1 MSFTQ
6 AGVNDYNFSEVTES
20 DKQVLVTNNLGR
32 TAKYGELVYLD
43 GYFGE
48 VREYGGIAN
57 GATGRININAD
68 RIIRTQQVEA
78 TDTFTK
84 GSTLW
89 FVSGGS
95 SAAGTLEDADPG
107 TGTRYACGII
117 TDEEGTGGAQTA
129 VSFRPFVQRL
139 DSADVSAQVTV
150 NTAAIGT
157 LASLTTTVKTS
168 LVAAINE
175 VVGVIGALA
184 SLTTTIKTSIV
195 SAINELVTRTA
206 TLEAEP
212 KTFVQKVT
220 TGAASIDVTGLAEGD
235 EIIDVMIIPT
245 GASTNGTIKITDGT
259 SDITN
264 AMACALDKTIARAS
278 TIDDAKS
285 TLPAAGAKIV
295 CAGDAVASTVAIV
308 VFTYIPAA

>member
-1 MSFTQ
+1 MAFTQ
-6 AGVNDYNFSEVTES
+6 AAVNDYNFSEVTES

-32 TAKYGELVYLD
+32 TAKYAELVYLD

-48 VREYGGIAN
+48 VREFAGIAN
-57 GATGRININAD
+57 GATGRININAE
-68 RIIRTQQVEA
+68 RIIRTQQVKA

-84 GSTLW
+84 GNVMW

-95 SAAGTLEDADPG
+95 SAAGQLIDSADAG
-107 TGTRYACGII
+107 AVAVGII
-117 TDEEGTGGAQTA
+117 TDEEGAGGAQTA

-139 DSADVSAQVTV
+139 DAADVSAQV
-150 NTAAIGT
+150 
-157 LASLTTTVKTS
+157 
-168 LVAAINE
+168 
-175 VVGVIGALA
+175 
-184 SLTTTIKTSIV
+184 
-195 SAINELVTRTA
+195 A
-206 TLEAEP
+206 TLQSEMLVEQAEP
-212 KTFVQKVT
+212 KIFVQKVT
-220 TGAASIDVTGLAEGD
+220 TGAASIAVTGLGLND

-264 AMACALDKTIARAS
+264 AMTCAVDKTIARAS

-285 TLPAAGAKIV
+285 KLPAAGAKIV